1 MAIAKQDVDG
11 FFTEYGQAL
20 GSRDAKSIA
29 THWGIPSLV
38 MSDEGPVPVASSRE
52 VEAFFSSSM
61 QQYDGVAEA
70 KAIIA
75 DVTALSENVVAVEIE
90 WQHKDDQGNTIGGE
104 NGHYM
109 LSKQNG
115 RLSIYVYAPKSA

>member
-1 MAIAKQDVDG
+1 MAIAKQDVEA
-11 FFTEYGQAL
+11 FFTEYGRAL

-38 MSDEGPVPVASSRE
+38 LSDAGPVPVAGSGE
-52 VEAFFSSSM
+52 VETFFSSSM

-70 KAIIA
+70 KANIA
-75 DVTALSENVVAVEIE
+75 HVAQLSENLVAVEIR
-90 WQHKDDQGNTIGGE
+90 WQHKDDRGNTVGGE

-109 LSKQNG
+109 LGKRNN
-115 RLSIYVYAPKSA
+115 RLLIYVYAPKTA